1 MAMDGSGHW
10 FDDLAV
16 GDVFSRSLTV
26 TEAHLVTSAGLLG
39 DFNPLHVDETFARA
53 SRFGGRIL
61 HGMMTSALMGGPVG
75 MHFYGTA
82 AAYLEHNA
90 RFVAPV
96 RPGDTLAIAWTIV
109 ALTPKPKHGGGIAAM
124 EGTATNQS
132 GVVTTHATGKIL
144 VFNRPQR

>member
-1 MAMDGSGHW
+1 MDGSGHW
-10 FDDLAV
+10 FDELSV
-16 GDVFSRSLTV
+16 GDQFSRSV
-26 TEAHLVTSAGLLG
+26 TITDAHLVTSAGLLG

-82 AAYLEHNA
+82 NAYLEHNA

-109 ALTPKPKHGGGIAAM
+109 ALTPKSKQQGGIAAM
-124 EGTATNQS
+124 EGTATNQD
-132 GVVTTHATGKIL
+132 GVVTTFATGKIL
-144 VFNRPQR
+144 VFSRPQR

>member
-1 MAMDGSGHW
+1 MDGSGHW

-16 GDVFSRSLTV
+16 GDSFSRTLTI
-26 TEAHLVTSAGLLG
+26 TDAHLVTSAGLLG
-39 DFNPLHVDETFARA
+39 DFNPLHVDEVFARA

-82 AAYLEHNA
+82 NAYLEHNA

-96 RPGDTLAIAWTIV
+96 RPGDTLTIAWTIV
-109 ALTPKPKHGGGIAAM
+109 ALTPKPKQGGGIAAM
-124 EGTATNQS
+124 DGTATNQA
-132 GVVTTHATGKIL
+132 GVLTTLATGKIL
-144 VFNRPQR
+144 VYNRPPR